1 MNLPLPIAD
10 CRLPIDFGSAKTHP
24 SPIANRKSQIL
35 NGFTLVEMLTTLAL
49 LSLIVLALMTIF
61 NSTQNAFRASLTQ
74 TDVLESGRLAMNL
87 IAGDLGAMTP
97 SQNQVNTNNPPLS
110 GSYLSLPYI
119 AYTDPNSINN
129 NVNFYATLANAWGVN
144 LGSAPPPLVQSLT
157 ASSAQRMNVLE
168 NFFALSRQN
177 IGGTPTWVGTGYAV
191 FTNTPDT
198 NGIYPL
204 YRFYMTTNGSV
215 NPALLFN
222 TFALGQYTNTAF
234 WSHLMDGVVS
244 LTVRPFDPN
253 GFVMTNTF
261 DYYNSQFI
269 TNQSTMFWQAAPGV
283 YGFYMFSNTVPA
295 SVEVEL
301 GVMEDAVLQRA
312 EGLPNVPP
320 AYAQMN
326 YLSNHVAQV
335 HLFRQR
341 VLVRNV
347 DRSAYQ

>member
-1 MNLPLPIAD
+1 MKNQSRVQSPESGARGERPVV
-10 CRLPIDFGSAKTHP
+10 RLSWLVARPSA
-24 SPIANRKSQIL
+24 AVRA
-35 NGFTLVEMLTTLAL
+35 FTLVEMLTTLAL

-74 TDVLESGRLAMNL
+74 TDVLESGRMAMNL
-87 IAGDLGAMTP
+87 ISGDLGAMTP
-97 SQNQVNTNNPPLS
+97 SQNQVNSNNLWNYADPFSTNNN
-110 GSYLSLPYI
+110 I
-119 AYTDPNSINN
+119 
-129 NVNFYATLANAWGVN
+129 NFYATMANYV
-144 LGSAPPPLVQSLT
+144 SAPPPLVQSLT
-157 ASSAQRMNVLE
+157 ASSAQRTNVLQ
-168 NFFALSRQN
+168 NFFTLSRQN
-177 IGGTPTWVGTGYAV
+177 IGGAPTWVGAGYAV

-204 YRFYMTTNGSV
+204 YRFYMTTNGSA

-222 TFALGQYTNTAF
+222 TFTLGQYTNTAF

-253 GFVMTNTF
+253 GFAMTNTF
-261 DYYNSQFI
+261 DYYNYRLI
-269 TNQSTMFWQAAPGV
+269 TNQSTMIWQYQSMPGV

-301 GVMEDAVLQRA
+301 GMMEDAVLQRA
-312 EGLPNVPP
+312 EGLPTGPP

-326 YLSNHVAQV
+326 YLSNHVGQV

-347 DRSAYQ
+347 DPSAYQ

>member
-1 MNLPLPIAD
+1 M
-10 CRLPIDFGSAKTHP
+10 
-24 SPIANRKSQIL
+24 
-35 NGFTLVEMLTTLAL
+35 TTLIL

-74 TDVLESGRLAMNL
+74 TDVLESGRMAMGL
-87 IAGDLGAMTP
+87 MAGDLQAMTP
-97 SQNQVNTNNPPLS
+97 SQNQVNTNSPPA
-110 GSYLSLPYI
+110 GPIPPADWYLPYI
-119 AYTDPNSINN
+119 AYTDPSSTNNS
-129 NVNFYATLANAWGVN
+129 VNFYATVANYA
-144 LGSAPPPLVQSLT
+144 SAPPPLIQSLT
-157 ASSAQRMNVLE
+157 ASSAQRTNVLE
-168 NFFALSRQN
+168 NFFSLSRQN
-177 IGGTPTWVGTGYAV
+177 FNGTPTWVGTGYAV

-204 YRFYMTTNGSV
+204 YRFYMTMNGSA

-222 TFALGQYTNTAF
+222 TFASNQYANTAL
-234 WSHLMDGVVS
+234 WSHLMDGVVG

-253 GFVMTNTF
+253 GFAMTNTY
-261 DYYNSQFI
+261 DYYNYQII
-269 TNQSTMFWQAAPGV
+269 TNQSTTFFPQFMPGV

-312 EGLPNVPP
+312 EGMYG
-320 AYAQMN
+320 AAQLN

-341 VLVRNV
+341 VPVRNV
-347 DRSAYQ
+347 DPSVYQ